1 MRLHHTG
8 DRAKLG
14 LATVLA
20 LVVGLVGAT
29 SASAAPGD
37 NLRNAAKCLRG
48 WHTLRPTS
56 QQPFTGPL
64 SCILYALRG
73 GVFVVAPQ
81 PNPVPNPDPG
91 SGGQ

>member
-8 DRAKLG
+8 DRARLG
-14 LATVLA
+14 LATILA

-56 QQPFTGPL
+56 QQPFAGPL
-64 SCILYALRG
+64 SCIVYALRG
-73 GVFVVAPQ
+73 GAFVVTTPQ
-81 PNPVPNPDPG
+81 TPDPG